1 MHSFSWTDLEEKIPW
16 ILNDKMYCLHSGGN
30 FVFFA
35 FNLKAFKWYD
45 CKRKT
50 TNNNQCILFSVLFN
64 FPSFKRIQFCYS
76 HKMIW
81 TNGSKKNRVQ
91 FFINFN
97 FFSYLCSL
105 RVIWC
110 KQSVN
115 ETRSSFSLFLSLDSN
130 FKMHTGY
137 TECMPPP
144 LSRHTHTQTVAQTE
158 IN

>member
-97 FFSYLCSL
+97 FFRICVVWESFDASNLL
-105 RVIWC
+105 TKR
-110 KQSVN
+110 
-115 ETRSSFSLFLSLDSN
+115 EAHFLSFSLSIPTSKCTRGTRNVCRRRSLGTLTL
-130 FKMHTGY
+130 KQWHK
-137 TECMPPP
+137 
-144 LSRHTHTQTVAQTE
+144 QK
-158 IN
+158 